1 MYDGKVIDFHIHV
14 GHKDIWQPWV
24 QKFLS
29 ASNPELMP
37 NHDELMSCEGLD
49 RYLEGEGIEYAV
61 VLAENAPVTTGVI
74 SNEFVEGVCGE
85 GKRFLPF
92 ASVDP
97 NRDENPAALL
107 EEWVAKKGFRGLK
120 LYPSY
125 QHFYPN
131 EPKVYPLYEKA
142 LELGIPVM
150 FHTGISKFRGSK
162 VKYSD
167 PIHLD
172 DVAVDFPDLP
182 LVMAHS
188 GRDMWYDR
196 AFSLARLHD
205 NVYLEL
211 SGLPPKRLLTYFPRL
226 ESVADRVIFG
236 SDWPS
241 VTHIRDNVEAI
252 RALPMSDEAQGKILY
267 ENARRVLRL

>member
-1 MYDGKVIDFHIHV
+1 MYEGKVIDFHIHV
-14 GHKDIWQPWV
+14 GHRDIWQPWV
-24 QKFLS
+24 REFLS

-37 NHDELMSCEGLD
+37 NHDELMSTDGLQK
-49 RYLEGEGIEYAV
+49 YLEGEGIEYAV
-61 VLAENAPVTTGVI
+61 VLAENAPITTGVI
-74 SNEFVEGVCGE
+74 SNEFVHGITADRE
-85 GKRFLPF
+85 KFLPF
-92 ASVDP
+92 ASIDP
-97 NRDENPAALL
+97 LKDEDPAGLL
-107 EEWVAKKGFRGLK
+107 EEWVKEKGFRGLK

-131 EPKVYPLYEKA
+131 APEVYPLYEKA
-142 LELGIPVM
+142 SKLGIPVM
-150 FHTGISKFRGSK
+150 FHTGISKFRGSR

-172 DVAVDFPDLP
+172 DVAVDFPDLS

-188 GRDMWYDR
+188 GRDIWYDR

-205 NVYLEL
+205 NLYMEV
-211 SGLPPKRLLTYFPRL
+211 SGIPPKRLLQIFPRL
-226 ESVADRVIFG
+226 ERLADKVIFG

-252 RALPMSDEAQGKILY
+252 RALPIGDEAQGKILY
-267 ENARRVLRL
+267 ENARRVLGL